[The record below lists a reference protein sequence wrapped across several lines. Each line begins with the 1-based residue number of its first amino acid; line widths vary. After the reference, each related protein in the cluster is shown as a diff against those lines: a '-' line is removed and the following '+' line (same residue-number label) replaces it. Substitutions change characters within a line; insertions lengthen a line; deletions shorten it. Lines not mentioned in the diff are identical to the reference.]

1 MRRDIFYLLLVLLLL
16 SCTKNKKVNETYNN
30 NIVNDADLFFNK
42 EINFKKL
49 ELGSD
54 ISTNERYFI
63 TNASVSFI
71 PPINS
76 IKLADEERDNIISKT
91 GYGKGYFDVDSMFID
106 EKVKITCL
114 AGYTKKEGDN
124 LNSLI
129 SFIRKMNNGDNF
141 TEEYYTING
150 KKNIQFKI
158 NMNNATSI
166 LYTIFESNNGYY
178 FILNYTFPV
187 SYLEDSLIRI
197 ANSLNSVNFSF

>member
-30 NIVNDADLFFNK
+30 NIVSDADLFFNK

-91 GYGKGYFDVDSMFID
+91 GYGKGYFDIDSMFID
-106 EKVKITCL
+106 EKIKITCL

-158 NMNNATSI
+158 SMNNATSI

>member
-1 MRRDIFYLLLVLLLL
+1 MRKNIFYLLLILLLL

-91 GYGKGYFDVDSMFID
+91 GYGKGYFDIDSMFID

-158 NMNNATSI
+158 SMNNATSI

>member
-1 MRRDIFYLLLVLLLL
+1 MRKNIFYLLLVLLLL

-91 GYGKGYFDVDSMFID
+91 GYGKGYFDIDSMFID
-106 EKVKITCL
+106 EKIKITCL

-158 NMNNATSI
+158 SMNNATSI

>member
-76 IKLADEERDNIISKT
+76 IKLTDKDRDDIISKT

-114 AGYTKKEGDN
+114 AGYTKKEGGN
-124 LNSLI
+124 INSLI

-158 NMNNATSI
+158 SMNNATSI

>member
-1 MRRDIFYLLLVLLLL
+1 MRRNIFYLLLILLLL
-16 SCTKNKKVNETYNN
+16 SCNKKENINESYNN
-30 NIVNDADLFFNK
+30 DAANYLDLFSNK

-49 ELGSD
+49 EFGRD

-63 TNASVSFI
+63 TNVSVSFI

-76 IKLADEERDNIISKT
+76 IKLTDEERDNIISKT
-91 GYGKGYFDVDSMFID
+91 GYGKGYFDIDSMFID
-106 EKVKITCL
+106 EKIKITCL
-114 AGYTKKEGDN
+114 SGYTKQEGDN

-129 SFIRKMNNGDNF
+129 SFIRKMNNGNNF

-158 NMNNATSI
+158 NIDSATCI
-166 LYTIFESNNGYY
+166 LYTIFEANNGYY
-178 FILNYTFPV
+178 FILNYTFPI

-197 ANSLNSVNFSF
+197 ANSLNSVNFKL

>member
-1 MRRDIFYLLLVLLLL
+1 MRKNIFYLLLVLLLL

-91 GYGKGYFDVDSMFID
+91 GYGKGYFDIDSMFID

-114 AGYTKKEGDN
+114 AGYTKKEGGN
-124 LNSLI
+124 INSLI

-141 TEEYYTING
+141 TEEYYIING

-166 LYTIFESNNGYY
+166 LYIIFESNNGYY

>member
-1 MRRDIFYLLLVLLLL
+1 MRKNIFYLLLILLLL
-16 SCTKNKKVNETYNN
+16 SCNKKENINESYNN
-30 NIVNDADLFFNK
+30 DAVSDADFFSNK

-54 ISTNERYFI
+54 VSTNEIYFI

-76 IKLADEERDNIISKT
+76 IKLTDKDRDDIISKT

-114 AGYTKKEGDN
+114 AGYTKKEGGN
-124 LNSLI
+124 INSLI

>member
-1 MRRDIFYLLLVLLLL
+1 MRKNIFYLLLVLLLL

-91 GYGKGYFDVDSMFID
+91 GYGKGYFDIDSMFID
-106 EKVKITCL
+106 EKIKITCL

>member
-1 MRRDIFYLLLVLLLL
+1 MRKNIFYLLLILLLL

-91 GYGKGYFDVDSMFID
+91 GYGKGYFDIDSMFID
-106 EKVKITCL
+106 EKIKITCL
-114 AGYTKKEGDN
+114 A
-124 LNSLI
+124 
-129 SFIRKMNNGDNF
+129 
-141 TEEYYTING
+141 
-150 KKNIQFKI
+150 
-158 NMNNATSI
+158 
-166 LYTIFESNNGYY
+166 
-178 FILNYTFPV
+178 
-187 SYLEDSLIRI
+187 
-197 ANSLNSVNFSF
+197 

>member
-91 GYGKGYFDVDSMFID
+91 GYGKGYFDIDSMFID
-106 EKVKITCL
+106 EKIKITCL

-129 SFIRKMNNGDNF
+129 SFIRKMNNGNNF

-150 KKNIQFKI
+150 IKNIQFKI

>member
-1 MRRDIFYLLLVLLLL
+1 MRRNIFYLLLILLLL
-16 SCTKNKKVNETYNN
+16 SCNKKENINN
-30 NIVNDADLFFNK
+30 VSNNDASNYADLFFNK

-49 ELGSD
+49 EFGSD
-54 ISTNERYFI
+54 ISTNERYFV

-91 GYGKGYFDVDSMFID
+91 GYGKGYFDIDSMFID
-106 EKVKITCL
+106 EKIKITCL

-141 TEEYYTING
+141 KEEYYTING

-158 NMNNATSI
+158 NMDNATSI
-166 LYTIFESNNGYY
+166 LYTIFEANNGYY
-178 FILNYTFPV
+178 FILNYTFPI

-197 ANSLNSVNFSF
+197 ANSLNSVKF

>member
-1 MRRDIFYLLLVLLLL
+1 MRKNIFYLLLVLLLL

-71 PPINS
+71 PPRNS
-76 IKLADEERDNIISKT
+76 IKLADEERDNRISKT
-91 GYGKGYFDVDSMFID
+91 GYGKGYFDIDSMFID
-106 EKVKITCL
+106 EKIKITCL

-129 SFIRKMNNGDNF
+129 SFIRKMNNGNNF
-141 TEEYYTING
+141 TEEYYIING

-166 LYTIFESNNGYY
+166 LYTIFEANNGYY

>member
-1 MRRDIFYLLLVLLLL
+1 MKRNIFYLLLIFLLL
-16 SCTKNKKVNETYNN
+16 SCNKKE
-30 NIVNDADLFFNK
+30 NINDVSNNDASNYAYLFSNK

-49 ELGSD
+49 DLGYD

-63 TNASVSFI
+63 TNAYVSFI

-76 IKLADEERDNIISKT
+76 IKLTDEERDNIISQT
-91 GYGKGYFDVDSMFID
+91 GYGKGYFDIDSMFID
-106 EKVKITCL
+106 EKIKITCL

-129 SFIRKMNNGDNF
+129 SFIRKMNNGNNF
-141 TEEYYTING
+141 TEEYYIING
-150 KKNIQFKI
+150 IKNIQFKI
-158 NMNNATSI
+158 NMDNATSI

-187 SYLEDSLIRI
+187 YYLEDSLMRI
-197 ANSLNSVNFSF
+197 ANSLNSVKF

>member
-1 MRRDIFYLLLVLLLL
+1 MRKNIFYLLLVLLLL

-91 GYGKGYFDVDSMFID
+91 GYGKGYFDIDSMFID
-106 EKVKITCL
+106 EKIKITCL
-114 AGYTKKEGDN
+114 AGYTKKDGDN

-129 SFIRKMNNGDNF
+129 SFIRKMNNGNNF
-141 TEEYYTING
+141 TEEYYIING
-150 KKNIQFKI
+150 IKNIQFKI
-158 NMNNATSI
+158 NIDNATSI
-166 LYTIFESNNGYY
+166 LYTIFEANNGYY

-197 ANSLNSVNFSF
+197 ANSLNSVKF

>member
-1 MRRDIFYLLLVLLLL
+1 MRRDIFYLLLILLLL
-16 SCTKNKKVNETYNN
+16 SCNKKENINKAYNN
-30 NIVNDADLFFNK
+30 DAANYLDLFSNK

-49 ELGSD
+49 EFGRD

-91 GYGKGYFDVDSMFID
+91 GYGKGYFDIDSMFID
-106 EKVKITCL
+106 EKIKITCL
-114 AGYTKKEGDN
+114 AGYTKKDVDN

-129 SFIRKMNNGDNF
+129 SFIRKMNDGSNF

-158 NMNNATSI
+158 NMDNATSI
-166 LYTIFESNNGYY
+166 LYTIFEANNGYY
-178 FILNYTFPV
+178 FILNYTFPI

-197 ANSLNSVNFSF
+197 ANSLNSVKF

>member
-1 MRRDIFYLLLVLLLL
+1 MRRNIFYLLLVLLLL
-16 SCTKNKKVNETYNN
+16 SCNKKENINKAYNN
-30 NIVNDADLFFNK
+30 DAVNDADLFSNK

-49 ELGSD
+49 ELGND

-76 IKLADEERDNIISKT
+76 IKLTDEERDNIVSKT
-91 GYGKGYFDVDSMFID
+91 GYGKGYFDIDSMFID
-106 EKVKITCL
+106 EKIKITCL

-141 TEEYYTING
+141 KEEYYTING

-158 NMNNATSI
+158 NMDNATSI
-166 LYTIFESNNGYY
+166 LYTIFEDNNGYY
-178 FILNYTFPV
+178 FILNYTFPI

-197 ANSLNSVNFSF
+197 ANSLNSIKF

>member
-1 MRRDIFYLLLVLLLL
+1 MRKNIFYLLLVLLLL

>member
-1 MRRDIFYLLLVLLLL
+1 MRKNIFYLLLVLLLL

-76 IKLADEERDNIISKT
+76 IKLTDKDRDDIISKT

-114 AGYTKKEGDN
+114 AGYTKKEGGN
-124 LNSLI
+124 INSLI

-158 NMNNATSI
+158 SMNNATSI

>member
-91 GYGKGYFDVDSMFID
+91 GYGKGYFDIDSMFID
-106 EKVKITCL
+106 EKIKITCL
-114 AGYTKKEGDN
+114 AGYTKKEGYN

-129 SFIRKMNNGDNF
+129 SFIRKMNNGNNF
-141 TEEYYTING
+141 TEEYYIING
-150 KKNIQFKI
+150 IKNIQFKI

>member
-91 GYGKGYFDVDSMFID
+91 GYGKGYFDIDSMFID
-106 EKVKITCL
+106 EKIKITCL

-129 SFIRKMNNGDNF
+129 SFIRKMNNGNNF

-197 ANSLNSVNFSF
+197 ANSLNSVKF

>member
-91 GYGKGYFDVDSMFID
+91 GYGKGYFDIDSMFID
-106 EKVKITCL
+106 EKIKITCL

-129 SFIRKMNNGDNF
+129 SFIRKMNNGNNF
-141 TEEYYTING
+141 TEEYYIING
-150 KKNIQFKI
+150 IKNIQFKI

-166 LYTIFESNNGYY
+166 LYTIFEANNGYY

-197 ANSLNSVNFSF
+197 ANSLNSVKF

>member
-91 GYGKGYFDVDSMFID
+91 GYGKGYFDIDSMFID
-106 EKVKITCL
+106 EKIKITCL

-129 SFIRKMNNGDNF
+129 SFIRKMNNGNNF
-141 TEEYYTING
+141 TEEYYIING
-150 KKNIQFKI
+150 IKNIQFKI
-158 NMNNATSI
+158 NIDNATSI
-166 LYTIFESNNGYY
+166 LYTIFEANNGYY

-197 ANSLNSVNFSF
+197 ANSLNSVKF

>member
-1 MRRDIFYLLLVLLLL
+1 MRKNIFYLLLVLLLL

-76 IKLADEERDNIISKT
+76 IKLTDKDRDDIISKT

-114 AGYTKKEGDN
+114 AGYTKKEGGN
-124 LNSLI
+124 INSLI

>member
-91 GYGKGYFDVDSMFID
+91 GYGKGYFDIDSMFID
-106 EKVKITCL
+106 EKIKITCL

>member
-1 MRRDIFYLLLVLLLL
+1 MRKNIFYLLLVLLLL
-16 SCTKNKKVNETYNN
+16 SCTKNKKVNETYN

-76 IKLADEERDNIISKT
+76 IKLTDKDRDDIISKT

-114 AGYTKKEGDN
+114 AGYTKKEGGN
-124 LNSLI
+124 INSLI

>member
-1 MRRDIFYLLLVLLLL
+1 MRKNIFYLLLILLLL

-91 GYGKGYFDVDSMFID
+91 GYGKGYFDIDSMFID
-106 EKVKITCL
+106 EKIKITCL

-129 SFIRKMNNGDNF
+129 SFIRKMNNGNNF
-141 TEEYYTING
+141 TEEYYIING
-150 KKNIQFKI
+150 IKNIQFKI
-158 NMNNATSI
+158 NIDNATSI
-166 LYTIFESNNGYY
+166 LYTIFEANNGYY

-197 ANSLNSVNFSF
+197 ANSLNSVKF

>member
-91 GYGKGYFDVDSMFID
+91 GYGKGYFDIDSMFID
-106 EKVKITCL
+106 EKIKITCL

-150 KKNIQFKI
+150 IKNIQFKI
-158 NMNNATSI
+158 NIDNATSI
-166 LYTIFESNNGYY
+166 LYTIFEANNGYY

>member
-1 MRRDIFYLLLVLLLL
+1 MRKNIFYLLLVLLLL

-91 GYGKGYFDVDSMFID
+91 GYGKGYFDIDSMFID

-114 AGYTKKEGDN
+114 AGYTKKEGGN
-124 LNSLI
+124 INSLI

-158 NMNNATSI
+158 SMNNATSI

>member
-1 MRRDIFYLLLVLLLL
+1 MRKNIFYLLLVLLLL

-91 GYGKGYFDVDSMFID
+91 GYGKGYFDIDSMFID
-106 EKVKITCL
+106 EKIKITCL

-129 SFIRKMNNGDNF
+129 SFIRKMNNGNNF
-141 TEEYYTING
+141 TEEYYIING
-150 KKNIQFKI
+150 IKNIQFKI
-158 NMNNATSI
+158 NIDNATSI
-166 LYTIFESNNGYY
+166 LYTIFEANNGYY

>member
-91 GYGKGYFDVDSMFID
+91 GYGKGYFDIDSMFID
-106 EKVKITCL
+106 EKIKITCL

-197 ANSLNSVNFSF
+197 ANSLNSVKF

>member
-16 SCTKNKKVNETYNN
+16 SCNKKENINN
-30 NIVNDADLFFNK
+30 VSNNDASNYADLFFNK

-49 ELGSD
+49 DLGHD

-63 TNASVSFI
+63 TNVYISFI
-71 PPINS
+71 PPIDS
-76 IKLADEERDNIISKT
+76 IKLTDEERDDIISKT
-91 GYGKGYFDVDSMFID
+91 GYGKGYFNIDSMFID
-106 EKVKITCL
+106 EKIKITCL
-114 AGYTKKEGDN
+114 SGYTKQEGDN

-129 SFIRKMNNGDNF
+129 SFIRKMNNGNNF

-158 NMNNATSI
+158 NIDSATCI
-166 LYTIFESNNGYY
+166 LYTIFEANNGYY
-178 FILNYTFPV
+178 FILNYTFPI

-197 ANSLNSVNFSF
+197 ANSLNSVNFKL

>member
-91 GYGKGYFDVDSMFID
+91 GYGKGYFDIDSMFID
-106 EKVKITCL
+106 EKIKITCL

-124 LNSLI
+124 LSSLI
-129 SFIRKMNNGDNF
+129 SFIRKMNNGNNF
-141 TEEYYTING
+141 TEEYYIING

>member
-1 MRRDIFYLLLVLLLL
+1 MRKNIFYLLLVLLLL

-76 IKLADEERDNIISKT
+76 IKLADEERDNIISQT
-91 GYGKGYFDVDSMFID
+91 GYGKGYFDIDSMFID
-106 EKVKITCL
+106 EKIKITCL

-141 TEEYYTING
+141 TEEYYIING
-150 KKNIQFKI
+150 IKNIQFKI
-158 NMNNATSI
+158 NIDNATSI
-166 LYTIFESNNGYY
+166 LYTIFEANNGYY